1 MAVMIAVV
9 DHPGDA
15 TLLLT
20 QRTVHLRNHSGQI
33 AFPGGRI
40 DPEDATPEDA
50 ALRETEEEVGLDPSL
65 IDIIGRMPDYV
76 TGSGYR
82 IAPVLGVV
90 TPGFDL
96 TIKPDEVDA
105 AFEVPLRFLM
115 DPANHRRESR
125 LWNEQERFF
134 TRCHMAT
141 VYWGSRPASSTRS
154 TRDSTFNEPRTI
166 VPGRVGSPRPSSGVA
181 GCPVGGRRR
190 SARGGR
196 CGAQRAAGQA
206 VADVDIATTCLPDD
220 TIARDGCRF
229 QDGADRLRPRDGDR
243 HCRRA
248 GPMVTTLRADIETD
262 GRHAR
267 VVFGRDW
274 RRDAERRDFTINA
287 LYCLAAEHRRSRRRY
302 CRSGNRTYASSA
314 TRKSGFGR
322 ISCEFCGFQVFRLV
336 WIGASDAQGL
346 KACAAQGRSRETVG
360 GTGLVRA

>member
-1 MAVMIAVV
+1 MDAFATAGFSADDFRRRARRQSKPSGDDDYGDHRLNPALRDMIVRDGLRDAAVMIAVV

-96 TIKPDEVDA
+96 TINPDEVDA

-134 TRCHMAT
+134 YTMP
-141 VYWGSRPASSTRS
+141 Y
-154 TRDSTFNEPRTI
+154 
-166 VPGRVGSPRPSSGVA
+166 
-181 GCPVGGRRR
+181 
-190 SARGGR
+190 
-196 CGAQRAAGQA
+196 
-206 VADVDIATTCLPDD
+206 
-220 TIARDGCRF
+220 
-229 QDGADRLRPRDGDR
+229 GDR
-243 HCRRA
+243 YIWGVTA
-248 GPMVTTLRADIETD
+248 GII
-262 GRHAR
+262 H
-267 VVFGRDW
+267 
-274 RRDAERRDFTINA
+274 A
-287 LYCLAAEHRRSRRRY
+287 LYE
-302 CRSGNRTYASSA
+302 
-314 TRKSGFGR
+314 
-322 ISCEFCGFQVFRLV
+322 RLYV
-336 WIGASDAQGL
+336 
-346 KACAAQGRSRETVG
+346 
-360 GTGLVRA
+360 

>member
-1 MAVMIAVV
+1 MEAFATAGFSADDFRRRARRQSKPSGDDDYGDHRLNPALRDMIVRDGLRDAAVMIAVV

-20 QRTVHLRNHSGQI
+20 QRTVHLRNHSRQI

-96 TIKPDEVDA
+96 TINPDEVDA

-134 TRCHMAT
+134 YTMP
-141 VYWGSRPASSTRS
+141 Y
-154 TRDSTFNEPRTI
+154 
-166 VPGRVGSPRPSSGVA
+166 
-181 GCPVGGRRR
+181 
-190 SARGGR
+190 
-196 CGAQRAAGQA
+196 
-206 VADVDIATTCLPDD
+206 
-220 TIARDGCRF
+220 
-229 QDGADRLRPRDGDR
+229 GDR
-243 HCRRA
+243 YIWGVTA
-248 GPMVTTLRADIETD
+248 GII
-262 GRHAR
+262 H
-267 VVFGRDW
+267 
-274 RRDAERRDFTINA
+274 A
-287 LYCLAAEHRRSRRRY
+287 LYE
-302 CRSGNRTYASSA
+302 
-314 TRKSGFGR
+314 
-322 ISCEFCGFQVFRLV
+322 RLYV
-336 WIGASDAQGL
+336 
-346 KACAAQGRSRETVG
+346 
-360 GTGLVRA
+360 